1 LDEKEIKL
9 EQIRKLLETY
19 GGEMEIDE
27 YILKYLS
34 LEELEQIEYLLLK
47 RQSDVIEDNRE
58 WLQQFKGTFEK

>member
-1 LDEKEIKL
+1 MDEKEIKL

-47 RQSDVIEDNRE
+47 RQSDVIEDNSE
-58 WLQQFKGTFEK
+58 WLEQFKKY

>member
-19 GGEMEIDE
+19 GVEVEIDE

-34 LEELEQIEYLLLK
+34 LEELEQIEYLLLRK
-47 RQSDVIEDNRE
+47 QSDVIEDNIE
-58 WLQQFKGTFEK
+58 WLQQFKKVL

>member
-19 GGEMEIDE
+19 GGEIEIDE

-47 RQSDVIEDNRE
+47 RQSDVIEDNSE
-58 WLQQFKGTFEK
+58 WLNQFKKVL